1 MNALLGAL
9 MAIVK
14 TIPGTAIS
22 EAVDAANRADAA
34 AELAEQ
40 HNMGVTVSG
49 TKMVFTSGD
58 GE

>member
-1 MNALLGAL
+1 MSTLLGAI

-22 EAVDAANRADAA
+22 DAVAAADRADAA

-40 HNMGVTVSG
+40 HNMGVAVSG
-49 TKMVFTSGD
+49 TKIVFASGD